1 MGKTN
6 SLASRIE
13 CTTRA
18 VLRRKAGSCGAQCVA
33 LRRNTMAKTS
43 STEQKDRWK
52 AFRSLDTLSQRVF
65 LALYLSPELATPARL
80 ARVNTVLSG
89 ASFLRRKK
97 ADSPGFTAVESAVR
111 KAYRAS
117 Q

>member
-1 MGKTN
+1 
-6 SLASRIE
+6 
-13 CTTRA
+13 
-18 VLRRKAGSCGAQCVA
+18 
-33 LRRNTMAKTS
+33 MAKTS

-65 LALYLSPELATPARL
+65 LAIRASDMALALYLSPELATPARL